1 MKKLAILS
9 VGTVS
14 LAIAG
19 LLLIP
24 NLVNAQGGNGYSNG
38 TGSGNGSGSGY
49 GQMLTAKAQALGMT
63 QEELQT
69 QLKDKTM
76 AQIIERSN
84 PRPIPRKNGCFSRSS
99 LGRAWF
105 INRRNCHKAS

>member
-76 AQIIERSN
+76 AQIIEEKGLTQDQFHEKMGASAEARW
-84 PRPIPRKNGCFSRSS
+84 
-99 LGRAWF
+99 AE
-105 INRRNCHKAS
+105 HKAS